1 MEFVDQMHHPLG
13 EALSAQLPF
22 WSEFRVEYGM
32 IDAGWTTARA
42 FFDDTAAID
51 AFLEYERSHHTHMD
65 SKTCAA
71 LMIID
76 YCYVLM
82 LATIPLLAGSGVV
95 PDLDPENIALRMFTD
110 RHEHDGESHE
120 VRRAD
125 VRYLSTRFSTDQPV
139 YGCHLDAT
147 LVSGRSELC
156 NRYRM
161 AVEAHLSPLIDVLFE
176 RSGLA
181 RTALWRLV
189 ADAIAGRWLEVGR
202 QLGCLEHARED
213 AMRVVK
219 QAGSPLNNKQ
229 LHFFDLTLHDDRDK
243 PIGSWTFRARGGCC
257 RFYTVVDGALC
268 STCVLKTPEARNA
281 ELLDTMRRH
290 VGLLGAN

>member
-1 MEFVDQMHHPLG
+1 MQFPNQIHHPLK
-13 EALSAQLPF
+13 EALGAQLPF
-22 WSEFRVEYGM
+22 WNEFRVEHGT
-32 IDAGWTTARA
+32 IEAGWTTAGA

-51 AFLEYERSHHTHMD
+51 AFLEYERSHHRQMD
-65 SKTCAA
+65 HKTCAA

-95 PDLDPENIALRMFTD
+95 PDLDPEHIALRMFTD
-110 RHEHDGESHE
+110 RHEHEGESHE

-125 VRYLSTRFSTDQPV
+125 VRYLSSRFLTDQPA
-139 YGCHLDAT
+139 YGCHPDAT
-147 LVSGRSELC
+147 LVSDRSELC
-156 NRYRM
+156 DRYRM
-161 AVEAHLSPLIDVLFE
+161 AVEAHLSPLIEVLFE

-202 QLGCLEHARED
+202 QLGCLERARED

-219 QAGSPLNNKQ
+219 QAGSPLNNRQ
-229 LHFFDLTLHDDRDK
+229 LHFFDLTLLLMSDLPILRCWKSRLSLPLRHRNVTPAAIGLWILRHDPNGTVK
-243 PIGSWTFRARGGCC
+243 LKGC
-257 RFYTVVDGALC
+257 GQ
-268 STCVLKTPEARNA
+268 S
-281 ELLDTMRRH
+281 
-290 VGLLGAN
+290 